1 LITRRSLG
9 TQNAAS
15 LNKVFID
22 ADVILDFLIVRKPF
36 VMDTARL
43 FSLSEKKKI
52 TLCTT
57 GLVFS
62 NAYYILRKLGPHKKV
77 IEKLNQLSKFVDIIG
92 LSKDAVKNAL
102 ESEFSDFEDALQHYA
117 ALSENATVIVT
128 RNIKDYKHSELA
140 VLTPDQ
146 YLKSLKA

>member
-1 LITRRSLG
+1 MITKRFSR
-9 TQNAAS
+9 TKKAAS

-22 ADVILDFLIVRKPF
+22 TDVILDFMIVKPPF

-43 FSLSEKKKI
+43 FALAEKKKI
-52 TLCTT
+52 ALCTT

-77 IEKLNQLSKFVDIIG
+77 TAKLNQLSKYVDIIG
-92 LSKDAVKNAL
+92 LSKIAVKNAL
-102 ESEFSDFEDALQHYA
+102 ESEFTDFEDALQHYA
-117 ALSENATVIVT
+117 ALSENATVIIT

>member
-1 LITRRSLG
+1 MIARE
-9 TQNAAS
+9 
-15 LNKVFID
+15 
-22 ADVILDFLIVRKPF
+22 PF
-36 VMDTARL
+36 VLDAARI
-43 FSLSEKKKI
+43 FSLAEKKEI
-52 TLCTT
+52 SICTT

-77 IEKLNQLSKFVDIIG
+77 TEKLNQLSKFVDIIG

>member
-1 LITRRSLG
+1 
-9 TQNAAS
+9 

-22 ADVILDFLIVRKPF
+22 TDVILDFLIAREPF
-36 VMDTARL
+36 AMDAARI
-43 FSLSEKKKI
+43 FSLSEKKEVSV
-52 TLCTT
+52 CTT

-77 IEKLNQLSKFVDIIG
+77 IEKLNQLAKLVDIIG
-92 LSKDAVKNAL
+92 LSKNAVKNAL

-117 ALSENATVIVT
+117 ALSENATVIIT

>member
-1 LITRRSLG
+1 
-9 TQNAAS
+9 

-22 ADVILDFLIVRKPF
+22 TDVILDFMIVRPPF
-36 VMDTARL
+36 VMDMARL
-43 FSLSEKKKI
+43 FSLAEKKKI

-77 IEKLNQLSKFVDIIG
+77 IEKLNQLSKFIDIIG

-117 ALSENATVIVT
+117 ALSENVIAIIT

-146 YLKSLKA
+146 YLKSIKS